1 MSRFCRFFYRFF
13 GNEPLKIEKGN
24 NDGFY
29 IKMAT
34 SSEDDIFVELWYED
48 WTKEKKGKVFSICLE
63 YSNEKLFKEHF
74 PEWEHYKECHKD
86 FFEIESRPD
95 FNDLFFQKDADNHY
109 FAGVYIDPDDELG
122 SLQRFFENE
131 KINKIIKNKKISFSD
146 PGEELA
152 TQRIQQVL
160 ARVGQGKY
168 RDDMLNLWDKAC
180 SVTGCTIKESLVAS
194 HAKPW
199 RDCKPAEKINARNGL
214 LLAAHLDALFD
225 KFLITFDEDWKIKI
239 APHLESE
246 CKRIGITPEMMVK
259 YEKLKKQD
267 QAEVQNFLKEHR
279 RRFNEKQKS

>member
-1 MSRFCRFFYRFF
+1 MNFIEIKQNFIIKTREKS
-13 GNEPLKIEKGN
+13 KI
-24 NDGFY
+24 FL
-29 IKMAT
+29 IV
-34 SSEDDIFVELWYED
+34 SPSIFSFLAHS
-48 WTKEKKGKVFSICLE
+48 KILF
-63 YSNEKLFKEHF
+63 LFK
-74 PEWEHYKECHKD
+74 KMK
-86 FFEIESRPD
+86 
-95 FNDLFFQKDADNHY
+95 
-109 FAGVYIDPDDELG
+109 
-122 SLQRFFENE
+122 SLPN
-131 KINKIIKNKKISFSD
+131 
-146 PGEELA
+146 
-152 TQRIQQVL
+152 
-160 ARVGQGKY
+160 Y
-168 RDDMLNLWDKAC
+168 
-180 SVTGCTIKESLVAS
+180 IKESLVAR

>member
-1 MSRFCRFFYRFF
+1 MSID
-13 GNEPLKIEKGN
+13 LKKA
-24 NDGFY
+24 F
-29 IKMAT
+29 
-34 SSEDDIFVELWYED
+34 
-48 WTKEKKGKVFSICLE
+48 
-63 YSNEKLFKEHF
+63 
-74 PEWEHYKECHKD
+74 
-86 FFEIESRPD
+86 
-95 FNDLFFQKDADNHY
+95 
-109 FAGVYIDPDDELG
+109 
-122 SLQRFFENE
+122 E
-131 KINKIIKNKKISFSD
+131 KINKIIKNKKITFSD